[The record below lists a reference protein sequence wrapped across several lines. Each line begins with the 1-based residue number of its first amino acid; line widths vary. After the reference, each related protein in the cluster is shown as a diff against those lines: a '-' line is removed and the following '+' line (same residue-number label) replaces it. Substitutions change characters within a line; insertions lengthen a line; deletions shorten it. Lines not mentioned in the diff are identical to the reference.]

1 MRGVEVRCVGV
12 PAFFV
17 GALLLAP
24 AQLAAQDDARI
35 ILNPAALEDDLL
47 EFQSELEARWAY
59 VETNGV
65 DLEAAVERVRVQA
78 GDAGISVQE
87 LSIELEK
94 IIALFIDGHAGVRN
108 ADYTGGHL
116 PILVSLSADRL
127 LAYQEDRRSLVDPH
141 HPYLVEID
149 GLPVDEWLRAAQ
161 AFHPTGSAQYRRRQG
176 ARMLRRLQ
184 FLRGELQ
191 RPKAPAAEIGL
202 SNHDGSS
209 TAKLTVQISDDQP
222 QYGTWPMK
230 GSALLPGDIGYLRI
244 SAMRDWQM
252 GEIDQWMSHFRDAKG
267 LIVDVRGNGG
277 GSRDALRALFP
288 YLMGE
293 DDRPWVMNI
302 GKFRLHEDREP
313 HHMTRRFM
321 YPADSVHWTAAE
333 RESIEEFM
341 VNWQPEWVPP
351 ATKFSDWHF
360 MVMSRRINPRAYH
373 FDKPVVILLDYSCF
387 SATDIFVSAFKGWPS
402 VTLVGTPSGGGS
414 ALSDSFELSKSH
426 LRIRHASMASFQRSG
441 RLHDGNGTEPDIRVE
456 PAPEF
461 FLKHGRD
468 NQLETALQV
477 LGDSGDTAVVEG
489 GN

>member
-1 MRGVEVRCVGV
+1 MRPLNARSL
-12 PAFFV
+12 FFLV
-17 GALLLAP
+17 A
-24 AQLAAQDDARI
+24 LAATLIVTPGQVAARDDPRV
-35 ILNPAALEDDLL
+35 ILNPAALEDDLA

-65 DLEAAVERVRVQA
+65 DLEAAVEGVRSRA
-78 GDAGISVQE
+78 GDDGISVQE
-87 LSIELEK
+87 LGIELEK

-108 ADYTGGHL
+108 ADYPGGYL
-116 PILVSLSADRL
+116 PLLVSLSGDRL
-127 LAYQEDRRSLVDPH
+127 VAYREDRRSLVDPD
-141 HPYLVEID
+141 HPYLIEID
-149 GLPVDEWLRAAQ
+149 GLPVEEWLRVAQ
-161 AFHPTGSAQYRRRQG
+161 VFHPVGSAQYRRRQG

-184 FLRGELQ
+184 FLRGEFQ
-191 RPKAPAAEIGL
+191 RPKAPTAEIGL
-202 SNHDGSS
+202 SNHNGSS
-209 TAKLTVQISDDQP
+209 TAKLTVPISDDQP
-222 QYGTWPMK
+222 QYGTWPMR
-230 GSALLPGDIGYLRI
+230 GSALIPGDIGYLRI
-244 SAMRDWQM
+244 SAMRDWQV
-252 GEIDQWMSHFRDAKG
+252 GEIDQWMNHFRDAKG

-293 DDRPWVMNI
+293 DDRPWVMNV

-360 MVMSRRINPRAYH
+360 MVMSRRINSRAYH
-373 FDKPVVILLDYSCF
+373 FDKPMVILLDYSCF
-387 SATDIFVSAFKGWPS
+387 SATDIFVSAFKGWPN

-414 ALSDSFELSKSH
+414 ALSQTFELSKSH
-426 LRIRHASMASFQRSG
+426 LQIRHASMASFQRSG

-456 PAPEF
+456 PVPEF